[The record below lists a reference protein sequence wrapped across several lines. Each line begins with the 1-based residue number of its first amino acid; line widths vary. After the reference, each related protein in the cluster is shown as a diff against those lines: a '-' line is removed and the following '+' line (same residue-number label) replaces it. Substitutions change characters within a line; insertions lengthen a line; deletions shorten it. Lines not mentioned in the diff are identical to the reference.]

1 MKRLALVLIA
11 VAACKSGDAAT
22 DEEDEK
28 KPVAVACEPAQVA
41 PMNDTVSLRGVVGV
55 PPDKDA
61 VVAPAVAGRLLEVKV
76 HEGDHVKVGD
86 PIATVD
92 DPTLAP
98 AVREAEAARAA
109 AVAAKVNADAA
120 LARAQ
125 RLFDQGIAPRRDVE
139 DAQAR
144 AAATASDVAAADA
157 KRDVA
162 QRQLGRA
169 HVTAPIAGVVV
180 HVTKRA
186 GELVDGTPATPV
198 AEIADPVALEMKAD
212 APAADLVRLREGT
225 TAKIELD
232 ALPQTPLTGTVVLVS
247 PAVDP
252 STSLGGVRVLIAPPT
267 DKSVQL
273 KLGLAGSIAIAVAQR
288 ASAITVPAA
297 AVRRSTDGA
306 EEVVACEKD
315 AKTGALA
322 AAVVPV
328 KVGARSG
335 DRVEIVDGLVAGR
348 MIVVRHVVGLDD
360 GTPLEIEKGEK

>member
-1 MKRLALVLIA
+1 MADRV
-11 VAACKSGDAAT
+11 T
-22 DEEDEK
+22 
-28 KPVAVACEPAQVA
+28 
-41 PMNDTVSLRGVVGV
+41 LRGVVGV

-76 HEGDHVKVGD
+76 HEGDRVKVGD

-98 AVREAEAARAA
+98 AVQEAQAARAA
-109 AVAAKVNADAA
+109 AQAAKTNADAA

-144 AAATASDVAAADA
+144 AAAAASDVAAASA
-157 KRDVA
+157 KLDVA

-169 HVTAPIAGVVV
+169 RVTAPIAGVIV

-198 AEIADPVALEMKAD
+198 AEIADPISLEIKAD
-212 APAADLVRLREGT
+212 APAADLVRLREGAAVEIT
-225 TAKIELD
+225 LD
-232 ALPQTPLTGTVVLVS
+232 ALPSVKIDGAIVLVS

-252 STSLGGVRVLIAPPT
+252 ATSLGTVRASIKAPPDGVT
-267 DKSVQL
+267 L
-273 KLGLAGSIAIAVAQR
+273 KLGLAGSISVAVAQR

-315 AKTGALA
+315 AKTGAMTA
-322 AAVVPV
+322 AIVPV
-328 KVGARSG
+328 KVGARAG
-335 DRVEIVDGLVAGR
+335 DRVEIADGLAAGR
-348 MIVVRHVVGLDD
+348 LIVTRHVVGLDD
-360 GTPLEIEKGEK
+360 GTPLEVEGAEKKDDK